1 MSASTKTKSVTKTAT
16 KPVTKTATKIVTPLV
31 TKSKPVTKSKSK
43 NVATVATVAKPTES
57 NLETKVSMNVN
68 SEQNFIMGNTKYL
81 PENFIKIS
89 SNSIDRHSYV
99 NKLDS
104 LIKSVNLAKDIENGI
119 FEFALNYVKTQDL
132 SDEDFSSIYTDKFNE
147 LYDNLDQNNTC
158 INNQTLLPSLNNG
171 ALSGQIIAFLKMY
184 QLHPAKWKN
193 IIDKNDLRDHTLYT
207 VNTTDEYRCGR
218 CGERKHTYYIT
229 QTRCADEPATVFYTC
244 IVCKK
249 TFTKSI

>member
-1 MSASTKTKSVTKTAT
+1 MSKSTKSN
-16 KPVTKTATKIVTPLV
+16 
-31 TKSKPVTKSKSK
+31 KSKSIKKTEK
-43 NVATVATVAKPTES
+43 NVETETVAPPI
-57 NLETKVSMNVN
+57 NIN

-81 PENFIKIS
+81 PEEFIKS
-89 SNSIDRHSYV
+89 SSSSIDRIIYT
-99 NKLDS
+99 NKFVD
-104 LIKSVNLAKDIENGI
+104 LIKSVSLAKDIENGI

-132 SDEDFSSIYTDKFNE
+132 SDDDFISIYIDKFNE
-147 LYDNLDQNNTC
+147 LYDNLDQHNTF

-171 ALSGQIIAFLKMY
+171 VLSGQIIAFLKMY

-207 VNTTDEYRCGR
+207 VNTTDEYRCSR